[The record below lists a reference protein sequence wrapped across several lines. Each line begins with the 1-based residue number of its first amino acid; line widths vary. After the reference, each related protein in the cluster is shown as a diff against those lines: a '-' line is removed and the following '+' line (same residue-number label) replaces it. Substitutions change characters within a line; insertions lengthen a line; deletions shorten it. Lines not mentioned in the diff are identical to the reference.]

1 MQATK
6 EAELVFCNTCD
17 KATYWSAVTYHHA
30 NPCTAILNGWD
41 CMHFEAEELFCR
53 CEVKA

>member
-1 MQATK
+1 MKATK